1 MSVESLKNKI
11 LSYSHVNEEDLNHF
25 ASFAKRIKIK
35 KGDFLFKEGDHVDH
49 FYYIDKGI
57 LLFYRL
63 IDGVEKVIE
72 FFLEDEFTTDLFSYE
87 KNHPTVC
94 SAKALED
101 VEILLLPKEDLE
113 KLYDS
118 SMDMQR
124 FGRRLMLDEY
134 MKLLVRSKNKDILSN
149 EERYLR
155 LMDRRHDLS
164 QRVPQYMIASY
175 LGLTPVGLSK
185 IRKRLSRG

>member
-1 MSVESLKNKI
+1 MNSIREKVLQYSL
-11 LSYSHVNEEDLNHF
+11 VNDEDLDNLIDAF
-25 ASFAKRIKIK
+25 KELKIK
-35 KGDFLFKEGDHVDH
+35 KGDFLFKEGEMVEH
-49 FYYIDKGI
+49 FYYVDKGI

-72 FFLEDEFTTDLFSYE
+72 FYLENEFTTDLFSYTRVE
-87 KNHPTVC
+87 PTVC
-94 SAKALED
+94 SVKALED
-101 VEILLLPKEDLE
+101 VVVQMIPKKIIDDM
-113 KLYDS
+113 YDQ
-118 SMDMQR
+118 SMDLQR
-124 FGRRLMLDEY
+124 FGRKLILAEY
-134 MKLLVRSKNKDILSN
+134 MKLIVRSSNKDILSN

-185 IRKRLSRG
+185 IRKRLSKH

>member
-1 MSVESLKNKI
+1 VEALKQKI
-11 LSYSHVNEEDLNHF
+11 LSYSHVDDEHLNEIITH
-25 ASFAKRIKIK
+25 AKPFSIK
-35 KGDFLFKEGDHVDH
+35 KGEFLFKEGDMVEHLY
-49 FYYIDKGI
+49 FINKGI
-57 LLFYRL
+57 ILFYRL

-72 FFLEDEFTTDLFSYE
+72 FFLEDEMTTDLFSYVRA
-87 KNHPTVC
+87 KPTVC

-101 VEILLLPKEDLE
+101 VEGLMMQRGKVEEI
-113 KLYDS
+113 YDKS
-118 SMDMQR
+118 VQMSR
-124 FGRRLMLDEY
+124 FGRKMLVEEY
-134 MKLLVRSKNKDILSN
+134 MKSIERSKNKDILSN

>member
-1 MSVESLKNKI
+1 MDLIKKKI
-11 LSYSHVNEEDLNHF
+11 LQYSNVSDEDLDELTGNCKHY
-25 ASFAKRIKIK
+25 KVK
-35 KGDFLFKEGDHVDH
+35 KGDFLFKEGDFVDH
-49 FYYIDKGI
+49 FYYVEKGI

-87 KNHPTVC
+87 RGRPTVC

-101 VEILLLPKEDLE
+101 VEVLMIHKD
-113 KLYDS
+113 KLDAHYDK

-124 FGRRLMLDEY
+124 FGRKLVLDQF
-134 MKLLVRSKNKDILSN
+134 MKLMVRSKNKDILSN
-149 EERYLR
+149 EDRYLR

-185 IRKRLSRG
+185 IRKRLSKH

>member
-1 MSVESLKNKI
+1 MDLIKNKI
-11 LSYSHVNEEDLNHF
+11 LQYSHVNDEDLNELIAHCQLLHV
-25 ASFAKRIKIK
+25 K
-35 KGDFLFKEGDHVDH
+35 KGDFLFKEGELVDH
-49 FYYIDKGI
+49 FYYVQKGI

-72 FFLEDEFTTDLFSYE
+72 FFLEDEFTTDLFSYTR
-87 KNHPTVC
+87 NQPTVC

-101 VEILLLPKEDLE
+101 VEVLKVHKDFLE
-113 KLYDS
+113 PHFDK

-124 FGRRLMLDEY
+124 FGRQLILDEF
-134 MKLLVRSKNKDILSN
+134 MKLMVRSSNKDILSN

-185 IRKRLSRG
+185 IRKRLSKH